1 MKRFIILLSLA
12 VIATSCSIMQPQQR
26 AEYVSFLDYRPYTS
40 AGFFLSPDSHTGRF
54 EAIGQL
60 DITIIPEQI
69 SANSFSSNGNGKFSD
84 SIYSSKPSLSYKL
97 KEIPAEELLELA
109 YKNAVDKGANGIAN
123 LEIKRV
129 TSTTYTKYRSSTSL
143 SHYEISGYLIKV
155 LD

>member
-1 MKRFIILLSLA
+1 MKRFITLLSLA
-12 VIATSCSIMQPQQR
+12 VIATSCSIMKPQQR

-40 AGFFLSPDSHTGRF
+40 AGFFLSPDSYTGRF

-60 DITIIPEQI
+60 DITVIPEQI
-69 SANSFSSNGNGKFSD
+69 SANSTSSNGKFSD
-84 SIYSSKPSLSYKL
+84 SIYSSKSSLSYKL

-129 TSTTYTKYRSSTSL
+129 TSTTYTKYGSSTSL

>member
-1 MKRFIILLSLA
+1 MKRFITLMSLA
-12 VIATSCSIMQPQQR
+12 IIATSCSIMQPQQR

-40 AGFFLSPDSHTGRF
+40 AGFFLSPNSYTGKF

-60 DITIIPEQI
+60 DITVIPEQV
-69 SANSFSSNGNGKFSD
+69 SANESKANDNGKFSD
-84 SIYSSKPSLSYKL
+84 GVYSSKLSWSYKL

-123 LEIKRV
+123 LQIKRV
-129 TSTTYTKYRSSTSL
+129 TRTTYTKYGSSTSL